1 MPSDLSMPPTEAPT
15 PSPTPA
21 GMPEGIPAPTGG
33 GSVMMQMP
41 KDAFDSIRDIVMQ
54 LASALEQAGSQ
65 VDSEAAQAEMGAAE
79 GMPPEKVPAEMASAD
94 EQDLAMFAQELN
106 NRGK

>member
-1 MPSDLSMPPTEAPT
+1 MPPTEAPT

-21 GMPEGIPAPTGG
+21 GMPEGIPAPMG

-41 KDAFDSIRDIVMQ
+41 KDAFDSIRDIVQQ
-54 LASALEQAGSQ
+54 LASALEQAGNQ
-65 VDSEAAQAEMGAAE
+65 VDSEAAQSEMGAPE
-79 GMPPEKVPAEMASAD
+79 GMLPEEVPAEMASAD

>member
-1 MPSDLSMPPTEAPT
+1 MPSDPSMPPTEAPT
-15 PSPTPA
+15 PSPIPA
-21 GMPEGIPAPTGG
+21 GMPEGIPTPAQG

-54 LASALEQAGSQ
+54 LAAALDQAGNQ
-65 VDSEAAQAEMGAAE
+65 VDSEAAQSEVALE
-79 GMPPEKVPAEMASAD
+79 GMLPEEVPAEMNSAD
-94 EQDLAMFAQELN
+94 EQDLAMFAQELS

>member
-1 MPSDLSMPPTEAPT
+1 MPPTEAPT

-21 GMPEGIPAPTGG
+21 GVPEGIPAPTGG

-54 LASALEQAGSQ
+54 LATALEQAGSQ
-65 VDSEAAQAEMGAAE
+65 VDSEAALAEEPAPE
-79 GMPPEKVPAEMASAD
+79 GMLPEEVPAEMTSAD
-94 EQDLAMFAQELN
+94 EQDLANFAQELN
-106 NRGK
+106 NRGQ

>member
-1 MPSDLSMPPTEAPT
+1 MPPTEAPT

-21 GMPEGIPAPTGG
+21 GVPEGISAPTDS

-41 KDAFDSIRDIVMQ
+41 KEAFDSIHQIVMQ
-54 LASALEQAGSQ
+54 LADALDQAAGK
-65 VDSEAAQAEMGAAE
+65 VNSEAAQSEAPSPE
-79 GMPPEKVPAEMASAD
+79 GMAPEAAPAGPASAD
-94 EQDLAMFAQELN
+94 ERDLANFAQELN